1 MNLRKNILINAAL
14 ALGWAAPL
22 FAGPAVYGEAAAPWS
37 SGQAAKLI
45 PAITADF
52 LREVKKDIGP
62 SQAAALA
69 EKKEKVSA
77 LLGRFKDCSLN
88 AGDLKTAEKY
98 FTADFKA
105 EVLFFAGEGCA
116 KFKASAEGR
125 AAAPHS
131 ASLGDLEN
139 LSASGALATSAG
151 SAKFFDGAKN
161 GGEAAITV
169 KGGWSGYQAGR
180 QAALSAPS
188 SKPLSSN
195 VPALRSESPVQAVAK
210 PERPANLGKDGRVNQ
225 ALDYW
230 NDLRRQNWE
239 AYKKGDLAGA
249 EKAKALLKAA
259 AGAGFGG
266 LLYYSNLPN
275 VEIAA
280 ARLGWDVGSGAGAGT
295 VAWSATKLVFH
306 SGVFVLALAPIPL
319 LKVAKAALAGE
330 GWAVA
335 VMGAMAAGPVNRY
348 LLRIL

>member
-1 MNLRKNILINAAL
+1 MNLRKNLFLSAAL
-14 ALGWAAPL
+14 ALNGAAPL
-22 FAGPAVYGEAAAPWS
+22 FAGPAVYREAAAPWS
-37 SGQAAKLI
+37 AGQAAKMV
-45 PAITADF
+45 PAITSDF
-52 LREVKKDIGP
+52 LREVKKDIGAAE
-62 SQAAALA
+62 AAALA
-69 EKKEKVSA
+69 EKREKVSA
-77 LLGRFKDCSLN
+77 LLGRFRDCSLD

-98 FTADFKA
+98 FTPDFKA
-105 EVLFFAGEGCA
+105 EVRFFAGQGCA
-116 KFKASAEGR
+116 EFKASAEGR
-125 AAAPHS
+125 TSAPRS
-131 ASLGDLEN
+131 VSLDELQG
-139 LSASGALATSAG
+139 LSASGALATAEG
-151 SAKFFDGAKN
+151 SAKFFDGANKA
-161 GGEAAITV
+161 GEAAITV

-180 QAALSAPS
+180 QAVLSAPS

-195 VPALRSESPVQAVAK
+195 VPALRAESPVQAGAK
-210 PERPANLGKDGRVNQ
+210 IERPAHLGKDGRVNQ
-225 ALDYW
+225 ALGYW
-230 NDLRRQNWE
+230 NDLRRQNWA

-259 AGAGFGG
+259 AGAGLGG

-348 LLRIL
+348 ILRIL

>member
-1 MNLRKNILINAAL
+1 MNLSKNIFLIAAL
-14 ALGWAAPL
+14 ALNGAAPL
-22 FAGPAVYGEAAAPWS
+22 FAGPVAYREAAAPWS
-37 SGQAAKLI
+37 AEQAAKI
-45 PAITADF
+45 TPAITADF
-52 LREVKKDIGP
+52 LKEVTKDFGS

-77 LLGRFKDCSLN
+77 LLGRFTDCSLN

-98 FTADFKA
+98 FTPEFKE
-105 EVLFFAGEGCA
+105 EVRCRRRCAG
-116 KFKASAEGR
+116 FKASAEGR
-125 AAAPHS
+125 TAAPS
-131 ASLGDLEN
+131 SVSLDGLQD
-139 LSASGALATSAG
+139 LSASGVLATAEG
-151 SAKFFDGAKN
+151 SARFFDGSKN
-161 GGEAAITV
+161 AGAAAVQV

-188 SKPLSSN
+188 SKPLASN
-195 VPALRSESPVQAVAK
+195 VPALRSESPVQAGAK
-210 PERPANLGKDGRVNQ
+210 LERPANLGKDGRVNQ

-230 NDLRRQNWE
+230 NALRRQNWE

-249 EKAKALLKAA
+249 EKAKALMKTA

-280 ARLGWDVGSGAGAGT
+280 ARLSWDVGSGAGAGT
-295 VAWSATKLVFH
+295 VAWSTTRLVFH

-348 LLRIL
+348 VLRIL